1 MAQDSK
7 TKRNLSQ
14 TLRHCWS
21 GVSLY
26 KGKKR
31 GPKWNACVR
40 SPTSPSSREQLRCGL
55 VLMQVYRT
63 RLADT
68 ENFLERPSQC
78 ALLDL
83 FPKKKP
89 VMLCRNGKKRLLS
102 QHSLIAMK
110 KITANSKIIKTRC
123 FSFYCSLNSLYWG
136 GEGKDP
142 ESLED
147 CGGELMLLRWTS
159 NKTRV
164 QKSARG
170 RELPWQPKGSIKGQA
185 RKQMLEVMATCN
197 KSVKPKTYWASFHH
211 TGKSNR

>member
-1 MAQDSK
+1 MKCLCAQS
-7 TKRNLSQ
+7 
-14 TLRHCWS
+14 HF
-21 GVSLY
+21 
-26 KGKKR
+26 
-31 GPKWNACVR
+31 
-40 SPTSPSSREQLRCGL
+40 
-55 VLMQVYRT
+55 
-63 RLADT
+63 T
-68 ENFLERPSQC
+68 EFERAVKMRPSPD
-78 ALLDL
+78 AGLPNTLGRHREL
-83 FPKKKP
+83 PGKTIPMRTAWPFPKKKKLSCFVAMERKDCCP
-89 VMLCRNGKKRLLS
+89 NIHWLLWKK
-102 QHSLIAMK
+102 K
-110 KITANSKIIKTRC
+110 TTANSKIIKTRC
-123 FSFYCSLNSLYWG
+123 FSFYCSLDSLYWG

-164 QKSARG
+164 QKSARE

>member
-1 MAQDSK
+1 M
-7 TKRNLSQ
+7 
-14 TLRHCWS
+14 H
-21 GVSLY
+21 
-26 KGKKR
+26 
-31 GPKWNACVR
+31 
-40 SPTSPSSREQLRCGL
+40 SPTSSSSREQLRCGL

-68 ENFLERPSQC
+68 ANFLERPSQC

-83 FPKKKP
+83 FPPKKN
-89 VMLCRNGKKRLLS
+89 CHALS
-102 QHSLIAMK
+102 QWKEKTAVPTFIDCYEK
-110 KITANSKIIKTRC
+110 TANSKIIKTRC
-123 FSFYCSLNSLYWG
+123 FPFCCSFNSLYWG

-170 RELPWQPKGSIKGQA
+170 RELPWQPKDSIKGQA

-197 KSVKPKTYWASFHH
+197 KSVKPKT
-211 TGKSNR
+211 